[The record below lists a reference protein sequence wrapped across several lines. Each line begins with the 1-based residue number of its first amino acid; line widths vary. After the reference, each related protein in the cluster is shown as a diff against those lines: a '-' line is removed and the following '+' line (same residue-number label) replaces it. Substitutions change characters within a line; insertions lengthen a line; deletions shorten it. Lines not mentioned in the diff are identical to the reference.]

1 MKKPIKAYNWDE
13 VPEREL
19 KPGII
24 QRGFRSDG
32 VMVTYNYLQPGCKGS
47 PHSHPFDQIFMV
59 IQGRVTLHVEEQTF
73 DCKPGTVVRIPPH
86 YVHYVDPPS
95 PEDGVAI
102 NVDIFGPAREDY
114 LNIVAYQDDD
124 FEVMPWER
132 TS

>member
-1 MKKPIKAYNWDE
+1 MKKMLKTYHWNDIPD
-13 VPEREL
+13 REL

-59 IQGRVTLHVEEQTF
+59 IQGRVQLHVEDQVF
-73 DCKPGTVVRIPPH
+73 DCPAGTVIRIPPD
-86 YVHYVDPPS
+86 YVHYVDPPT

-114 LNIVAYQDDD
+114 LNIVSYQDDE
-124 FEVMPWER
+124 F
-132 TS
+132 SK

>member
-1 MKKPIKAYNWDE
+1 MKKTIKAYHWDDI
-13 VPEREL
+13 PEREL

-32 VMVTYNYLQPGCKGS
+32 VMVTYNYLHPGCKGS

-73 DCKPGTVVRIPPH
+73 DCTPGTVIRIPPH
-86 YVHYVDPPS
+86 YMHYVDPPS

-124 FEVMPWER
+124 F
-132 TS
+132 SK

>member
-1 MKKPIKAYNWDE
+1 MKKSIKAYNWDDI
-13 VPEREL
+13 PEREL

-24 QRGFRSDG
+24 QRGFRGDG

-73 DCKPGTVVRIPPH
+73 DCKPGTVIRIPPH
-86 YVHYVDPPS
+86 HTHYVDPPS

-102 NVDIFGPAREDY
+102 NVDIFGLAREDY

-124 FEVMPWER
+124 F
-132 TS
+132 SK